1 MSFCYSL
8 VVYGTNIN
16 PIINIL
22 NFPFVSR
29 EQESFMKK
37 FFSILAVAATVLLAS
52 CGGKGA
58 IASIE
63 VTPAISSSTGDLFQ
77 NLYAIKNPF
86 TLNAVAE
93 NGENYDVEFSTQ
105 LYSPSS
111 ADIKG
116 IESCEAWLSYKKAD
130 GNYDQL
136 KIAVAEE
143 EKANVATLIN
153 EGKGQGAAKD
163 IKFKGTVSKADFQ
176 EFEKS
181 ETKNI
186 AIIASPAR

>member
-1 MSFCYSL
+1 MSRDS
-8 VVYGTNIN
+8 
-16 PIINIL
+16 
-22 NFPFVSR
+22 
-29 EQESFMKK
+29 ESFMKK
-37 FFSILAVAATVLLAS
+37 FFSILTVAASILLAS
-52 CGGKGA
+52 CGGKGS
-58 IASIE
+58 IASVE
-63 VTPAISSSTGDLFQ
+63 VNPSISSSTGDLYQ

-130 GNYDQL
+130 GNYSQL
-136 KIAVAEE
+136 QIGVAEE
-143 EKANVATLIN
+143 EKANIATLIN
-153 EGKGQGAAKD
+153 EGKGQSAAKD
-163 IKFKGTVSKADFQ
+163 VKFKGTVSKTDFQ